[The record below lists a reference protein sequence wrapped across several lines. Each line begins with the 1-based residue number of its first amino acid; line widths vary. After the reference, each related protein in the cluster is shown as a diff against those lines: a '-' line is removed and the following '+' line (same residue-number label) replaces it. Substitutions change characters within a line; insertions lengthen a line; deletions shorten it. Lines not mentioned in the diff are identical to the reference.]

1 MYIMITI
8 TNKGEIEMMIS
19 KGVYIGLCLFLGGI
33 GAHKFYAGKW
43 FQGLLYLAFC
53 WTGIP
58 VVIALIDLLVAM
70 FKRSDV
76 NGEIRV

>member
-1 MYIMITI
+1 MTV
-8 TNKGEIEMMIS
+8 S
-19 KGVYIGLCLFLGGI
+19 KGAYIGLCLLLGGI
-33 GAHKFYAGKW
+33 GAHQFYAGKW
-43 FQGLLYLAFC
+43 FRGLLYLAFS
-53 WTGIP
+53 WTGVP